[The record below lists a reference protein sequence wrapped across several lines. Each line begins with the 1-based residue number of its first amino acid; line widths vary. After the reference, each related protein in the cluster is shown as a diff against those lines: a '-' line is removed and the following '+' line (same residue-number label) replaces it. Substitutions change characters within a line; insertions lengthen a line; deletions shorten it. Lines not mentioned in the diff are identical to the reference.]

1 VRVKDLAGPEVAT
14 MQTCGHDV
22 HMTVLTGTA
31 RMLVALKDRWFGTA
45 VLVRQP
51 AEERGIG
58 AHGMLAEGLYQ
69 KFSKPDFAIALH
81 DSATLPAGTV
91 GPIEGN
97 AMDSVVL
104 ALLARPSYAVTV
116 I

>member
-1 VRVKDLAGPEVAT
+1 MKDLAGPEVAT

-22 HMTVLTGTA
+22 HMTGLTGTA
-31 RMLVALKDRWFGTA
+31 RMLVGLKDRWFGTA

-58 AHGMLAEGLYQ
+58 ARGMRAEGLYQ

-81 DSATLPAGTV
+81 GSAGT
-91 GPIEGN
+91 IEGN
-97 AMDSVVL
+97 AMDIVVL
-104 ALLARPSYAVTV
+104 ELLARPSYAVTV
-116 I
+116 IQWPKIGG